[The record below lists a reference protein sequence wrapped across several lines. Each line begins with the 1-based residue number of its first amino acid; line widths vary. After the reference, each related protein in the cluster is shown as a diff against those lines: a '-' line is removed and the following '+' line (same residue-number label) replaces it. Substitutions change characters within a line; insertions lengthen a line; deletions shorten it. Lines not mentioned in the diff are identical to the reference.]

1 MHLLTLLIMYLNLQI
16 NINHF
21 KYKSGVSFDYRKDF
35 I

>member
-21 KYKSGVSFDYRKDF
+21 KYKSGVSF
-35 I
+35 